1 MQFVN
6 RPDTSSELS
15 TIFNF
20 LNQVRAQRQDAA
32 QITDSLTLAKSI
44 DIESDEFV
52 QELAYL
58 PLGQDTLNAILGSRP
73 NFNYLYSNF
82 SRTYFEPVTLFVQT
96 ASTQT
101 LINFLYGPDLDVC
114 LFFPIYYNLNK
125 KPIMDTINL

>member
-32 QITDSLTLAKSI
+32 QVTGSLTLAKSI

-58 PLGQDTLNAILGSRP
+58 PLVQDALNAILASRP
-73 NFNYLYSNF
+73 NFNYLYSNS
-82 SRTYFEPVTLFVQT
+82 SRTYYEPVTLFVQT
-96 ASTQT
+96 SSTQT

-114 LFFPIYYNLNK
+114 FSLILNYSTK
-125 KPIMDTINL
+125 